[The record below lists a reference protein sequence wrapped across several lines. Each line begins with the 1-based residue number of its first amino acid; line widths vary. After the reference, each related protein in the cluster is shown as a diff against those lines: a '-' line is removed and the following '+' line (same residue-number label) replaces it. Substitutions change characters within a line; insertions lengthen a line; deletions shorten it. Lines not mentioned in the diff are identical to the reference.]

1 MKRRLNVFL
10 QLEHAYQ
17 LAEVAAVKGVSKS
30 SLVATALSNF
40 LSPEIAERRELLAL
54 RRLDKLLREV
64 ERVDHEQTLLIEMLA
79 LFIRH
84 YLSTTL
90 PVAEGHQE
98 AARAQG
104 RARFEQFIEQ
114 LARHLQRGTSVVG
127 TLSEELGRSHSG
139 SQPAAVPESAP

>member
-17 LAEVAAVKGVSKS
+17 LCEVAAAKGVSKS
-30 SLVATALSNF
+30 SLVATALTNF
-40 LSPEIAERRELLAL
+40 LSPEIAEARELAAT
-54 RRLDKLLREV
+54 RRLEKLMRQFESL
-64 ERVDHEQTLLIEMLA
+64 ERDQTILMETLA

-84 YLSTTL
+84 YLATTA
-90 PVAEGHQE
+90 PIAAEYQE

-114 LARHLQRGTSVVG
+114 LGRHLQRGTRVLTALDEHAQTNSA
-127 TLSEELGRSHSG
+127 TTSHSG
-139 SQPAAVPESAP
+139 AVS